1 MKRKNTVSKCWA
13 VVDQKYGIVALYWS
27 KKEADEAC
35 ELGEVL
41 ISGYA
46 GSVEEVEIN
55 GTPPVKITCQS

>member
-1 MKRKNTVSKCWA
+1 MEKLPSKCWA

-27 KKEADEAC
+27 EKEANEAC

-41 ISGYA
+41 LSGYA

-55 GTPPVKITCQS
+55 GTPPNEVKNS